1 MEMPIETDFEISQ
14 VGLVVDNT
22 IKTRYLFE
30 INKGS
35 NKIPDI
41 DVNAAIPEDERR
53 IPFENMV
60 YVADGPSDV
69 PVFSVVKRGGG
80 RAYAVYDPG
89 NMEEFAQNDHL
100 LQAGRIHSYGP
111 ADYTEGSS
119 TANWI
124 KLHLDKICE
133 DVLIRQQRSLKKNVS
148 KAPRHLPRKDQT
160 DEPLV
165 NPQPELFE
173 GEG

>member
-1 MEMPIETDFEISQ
+1 
-14 VGLVVDNT
+14 
-22 IKTRYLFE
+22 
-30 INKGS
+30 
-35 NKIPDI
+35 
-41 DVNAAIPEDERR
+41 
-53 IPFENMV
+53 MV

-69 PVFSVVKRGGG
+69 PVFSVVKRVVDVLMQFT
-80 RAYAVYDPG
+80 YG

-148 KAPRHLPRKDQT
+148 KAPRHLPRKDQK

-173 GEG
+173 GRLIDTGCCKSRMISCANIDHRVVYFDGVIPNTVA